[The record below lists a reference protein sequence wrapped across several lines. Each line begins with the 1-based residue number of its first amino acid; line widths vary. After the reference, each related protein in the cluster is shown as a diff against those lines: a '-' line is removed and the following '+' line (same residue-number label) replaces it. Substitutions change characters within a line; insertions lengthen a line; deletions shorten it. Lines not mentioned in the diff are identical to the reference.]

1 VERTSP
7 AFRIGSRAR
16 RLALGAALVLVAAPA
31 GAQAPPPP
39 VRVTVAEPVAGAV
52 IRAPVHQARI
62 AGSAL
67 ANAAGPDA
75 FDVML
80 VIDVSDSTKLAS
92 GVDVD
97 GDGVVGIDPH
107 NELLP
112 PGAIPSDVYST
123 DPQDTIFQAELRA
136 ARALLEGL
144 DPRRVNVGVVTFAGE
159 VDPTTGKRKRIDQQD
174 AWLEL
179 PLTNDY
185 AKVGAALDGVLARG
199 HFGATNFSA
208 GIRLG
213 IVELAGLAGAR
224 SQPRPH
230 AKKVMLFMTDGFPTL
245 PVGKGNVSDPGDEE
259 AAARA
264 AQLAQQAGIS
274 INTYALGQEALKYRR
289 SVTEIARITRGTYT
303 PVQNPGDIVLLLG
316 GVSFANVE
324 DVVLTNLTTGE
335 LSTDV
340 RLAPDG
346 SFTGY
351 LPVRDGKNRVRVI
364 ALASDGQRG
373 AAEFDLEFQQVQ
385 GGPRDRLA
393 ELERIRR
400 QNKELEI
407 HKLGLEIE
415 SFRKEQKKRLEIE
428 AEKGAEKPEGQ

>member
-1 VERTSP
+1 MR
-7 AFRIGSRAR
+7 G
-16 RLALGAALVLVAAPA
+16 
-31 GAQAPPPP
+31 
-39 VRVTVAEPVAGAV
+39 
-52 IRAPVHQARI
+52 PVHQARI
-62 AGSAL
+62 AGSAF
-67 ANAAGPDA
+67 ANAAAPEA
-75 FDVML
+75 YDVML
-80 VIDVSDSTKLAS
+80 VIDVSDSTKQAS
-92 GVDVD
+92 GADVD

-123 DPQDTIFQAELRA
+123 DPQDSVFQAELRA

-144 DPRRVNVGVVTFAGE
+144 DSRRVNVGVITFAGE
-159 VDPTTGKRKRIDQQD
+159 VDPTTGKRKRVDQQD

-179 PLTNDY
+179 PLTSDY
-185 AKVGAALDGVLARG
+185 TKVGQALSTVLARG
-199 HFGATNFSA
+199 HFGATNFAA

-224 SQPRPH
+224 SQARPH
-230 AKKVMLFMTDGFPTL
+230 ARKVLLFITDGYPTL
-245 PVGKGNVSDPGDEE
+245 PIGKGNESDPGDEE
-259 AAARA
+259 AAVRA

-274 INTYALGQEALKYRR
+274 INTYALGQEALRYRR
-289 SVTEIARITRGTYT
+289 AVTEVARITRGVYT
-303 PVQNPGDIVLLLG
+303 PVQNPGDIILLLG
-316 GVSFANVE
+316 GVSFASVE

-351 LPVRDGKNRVRVI
+351 LPVKEGRNRVRVI

-373 AAEFDLEFQQVQ
+373 ATEFDLDFQLQQ
-385 GGPRDRLA
+385 GGPRDKLA

-407 HKLGLEIE
+407 HKLGLEID
-415 SFRKEQKKRLEIE
+415 SFRKEQRKRLEIE
-428 AEKGAEKPEGQ
+428 AERKN